1 MRINSKTIL
10 AGMALGA
17 LLLTGCN
24 DAEYDTLSN
33 QAYILQTNTNANSSL
48 KLTVGAEV
56 ATTTLNVRLSDVANV
71 ESRYRLVYDTAVVNE
86 YNRLNETPYASLPQE
101 SFSLSSEETTIEAG
115 TSVSTPI
122 TLTVP
127 PYSEALKASGKKYAI
142 GFRLENT
149 SGNASVL
156 PSGSK
161 IVYILDQVVIQP
173 VVVLDQSH
181 YVSQNLVKNYPLTEW
196 TVEMNINKHVLYTEV
211 GRGNNQAIFGA
222 GPDEIYIRFGDA
234 PIEGNRLQIKT
245 QGTQMNSLALFNE
258 HTWYHLAFVC
268 TGTKLYLYVNGQLD
282 NSMDLPGKTTNVNSI
297 NICSPSTYWL
307 GNAMYSEVR
316 FWQRARS
323 QAEIANNMYACDPTT
338 PGLITYYKMNE
349 GEGYSFR
356 DASGNGNNAETNGQA
371 VPEWIPGCENRR
383 QIVNKDRL

>member
-1 MRINSKTIL
+1 MRINSKSIL

-115 TSVSTPI
+115 ASVSTPI

-316 FWQRARS
+316 FWQRTRS

-371 VPEWIPGCENRR
+371 VPEWIQDVRIDG
-383 QIVNKDRL
+383 K

>member
-1 MRINSKTIL
+1 MRINSKSIL

-115 TSVSTPI
+115 ASVSTPI

-127 PYSEALKASGKKYAI
+127 PYSEALKALGKKYAI

-371 VPEWIPGCENRR
+371 VPEWIQDVRIDG
-383 QIVNKDRL
+383 K

>member
-1 MRINSKTIL
+1 MRINSKSIL

-71 ESRYRLVYDTAVVNE
+71 ESRYRLIYDTAVVNE

-115 TSVSTPI
+115 ASVSTPI

-196 TVEMNINKHVLYTEV
+196 TVEMNINKHILYTEV

-371 VPEWIPGCENRR
+371 VPEWIQDVRIDG
-383 QIVNKDRL
+383 K

>member
-1 MRINSKTIL
+1 MRINSKSIL

-24 DAEYDTLSN
+24 DAEYDTMSN

-115 TSVSTPI
+115 ASVSTPI

-371 VPEWIPGCENRR
+371 VPEWIQDVRIDG
-383 QIVNKDRL
+383 K

>member
-1 MRINSKTIL
+1 MRINSKSIL

-56 ATTTLNVRLSDVANV
+56 ATTTVNVRLSDVANV

-86 YNRLNETPYASLPQE
+86 YNRLNETPYVSLPQE

-115 TSVSTPI
+115 ASVSTPI

-127 PYSEALKASGKKYAI
+127 SYSEALKASGKKYAI

-196 TVEMNINKHVLYTEV
+196 TVEMNINKHILYTEV

-371 VPEWIPGCENRR
+371 VPEWIQDVRIDG
-383 QIVNKDRL
+383 K

>member
-1 MRINSKTIL
+1 MRINSKSIL

-56 ATTTLNVRLSDVANV
+56 ATTTVNVRLSDVANV

-115 TSVSTPI
+115 ASVSTPI

-161 IVYILDQVVIQP
+161 IVFILDQVVIQP

-196 TVEMNINKHVLYTEV
+196 TVEMNINKHILYTEV

-222 GPDEIYIRFGDA
+222 GPDEIYIRFGDT

-371 VPEWIPGCENRR
+371 VPEWIQDVRIDG
-383 QIVNKDRL
+383 K

>member
-1 MRINSKTIL
+1 MRINSKSIL

-115 TSVSTPI
+115 ASVSTPI

-196 TVEMNINKHVLYTEV
+196 TVEMNINKHILYTEV

-282 NSMDLPGKTTNVNSI
+282 NSMDLPGKTTNINSI

-371 VPEWIPGCENRR
+371 VPEWIQDVRIDG
-383 QIVNKDRL
+383 K

>member
-115 TSVSTPI
+115 ASVSTPI

-181 YVSQNLVKNYPLTEW
+181 YVSQDLVKNYPLTEW

-211 GRGNNQAIFGA
+211 GRGNNQAIFGV

-371 VPEWIPGCENRR
+371 VPEWIQDVRIDG
-383 QIVNKDRL
+383 K

>member
-56 ATTTLNVRLSDVANV
+56 ATTTVNVRLSDVANV

-323 QAEIANNMYACDPTT
+323 QAEIVNNMYACDPTT

-371 VPEWIPGCENRR
+371 VPEWIQDVRIDG
-383 QIVNKDRL
+383 K

>member
-1 MRINSKTIL
+1 MRINSKSIL

-115 TSVSTPI
+115 ASVSTPI

-181 YVSQNLVKNYPLTEW
+181 YVSQDLVKNYPLTEW

-297 NICSPSTYWL
+297 NICSPSSYWL

-371 VPEWIPGCENRR
+371 VPEWIQDVRIDG
-383 QIVNKDRL
+383 K

>member
-1 MRINSKTIL
+1 MRINSKSIL

-71 ESRYRLVYDTAVVNE
+71 ESRYRLVYDTAVINE

-115 TSVSTPI
+115 ASVSTPI

-181 YVSQNLVKNYPLTEW
+181 YVSQDLVKNYPLTEW

-371 VPEWIPGCENRR
+371 VPEWIQDVRIDG
-383 QIVNKDRL
+383 K

>member
-1 MRINSKTIL
+1 MRINSKSIL

-173 VVVLDQSH
+173 IVVLDQSH

-196 TVEMNINKHVLYTEV
+196 TVEMNINKHILYTEV

-371 VPEWIPGCENRR
+371 VPEWIQDVRIDG
-383 QIVNKDRL
+383 K

>member
-1 MRINSKTIL
+1 MRINSKSIL

-115 TSVSTPI
+115 ASVSTPI

-196 TVEMNINKHVLYTEV
+196 TVEMNINKHILYTEV

-323 QAEIANNMYACDPTT
+323 QAEIANNIYACDPTT

-371 VPEWIPGCENRR
+371 VPEWIQDVRIDG
-383 QIVNKDRL
+383 K

>member
-1 MRINSKTIL
+1 MRINSKSIL

-115 TSVSTPI
+115 ASVSTPI

-196 TVEMNINKHVLYTEV
+196 TVEMNINKHILYTEV

-245 QGTQMNSLALFNE
+245 QGTLMNSLALFNE

-371 VPEWIPGCENRR
+371 VPEWIQDVRIDG
-383 QIVNKDRL
+383 K

>member
-1 MRINSKTIL
+1 MRINSKSIL

-17 LLLTGCN
+17 LLLTSCN

-56 ATTTLNVRLSDVANV
+56 ATTTLSARLSDVANV

-115 TSVSTPI
+115 ASVSTPI

-245 QGTQMNSLALFNE
+245 QGTQMNSLAIFNE

-268 TGTKLYLYVNGQLD
+268 TGTKLYLYINGQLD

-356 DASGNGNNAETNGQA
+356 DASGNSNNAETNGQA
-371 VPEWIPGCENRR
+371 VPEWIQDVRIDG
-383 QIVNKDRL
+383 K

>member
-1 MRINSKTIL
+1 MRINSKSIL

-181 YVSQNLVKNYPLTEW
+181 YVSQDLVKNYPLTEW

-349 GEGYSFR
+349 GEGYTFR

-371 VPEWIPGCENRR
+371 VPEWIQDVRIDG
-383 QIVNKDRL
+383 K

>member
-56 ATTTLNVRLSDVANV
+56 ATTTVNVRLSDVANV

-181 YVSQNLVKNYPLTEW
+181 YVSQDLVKNYPLTEW

-371 VPEWIPGCENRR
+371 VPEWIQDVRIDG
-383 QIVNKDRL
+383 K

>member
-1 MRINSKTIL
+1 MRINSKSIL

-115 TSVSTPI
+115 ASVSTPI

-181 YVSQNLVKNYPLTEW
+181 YVNQNLVKNYPLTEW
-196 TVEMNINKHVLYTEV
+196 TVEMNINKHILYTEV

-282 NSMDLPGKTTNVNSI
+282 NSMDLPGKTTNVNNI
-297 NICSPSTYWL
+297 NICSASTYWL

-371 VPEWIPGCENRR
+371 VPEWIQDVRIDG
-383 QIVNKDRL
+383 K

>member
-1 MRINSKTIL
+1 MRINSKSIL

-115 TSVSTPI
+115 ASVSTPI

-356 DASGNGNNAETNGQA
+356 DASGNGNNTETNGQA
-371 VPEWIPGCENRR
+371 VPEWIQDVRIDG
-383 QIVNKDRL
+383 K

>member
-1 MRINSKTIL
+1 MRINSKSIL

-56 ATTTLNVRLSDVANV
+56 ATTTLNVANV

-115 TSVSTPI
+115 ASVSTPI

-181 YVSQNLVKNYPLTEW
+181 YVSQDLVKNYPLTEW

-371 VPEWIPGCENRR
+371 VPEWIQDVRIDG
-383 QIVNKDRL
+383 K

>member
-1 MRINSKTIL
+1 MRINSKSIF

-56 ATTTLNVRLSDVANV
+56 ATTTVNVRLSDVANV

-86 YNRLNETPYASLPQE
+86 YNRLNETPYVSLPQE

-115 TSVSTPI
+115 ASVSTPI

-127 PYSEALKASGKKYAI
+127 PYNDALKASGKKYAI

-196 TVEMNINKHVLYTEV
+196 TVEMNINKHILYTEV

-371 VPEWIPGCENRR
+371 VPEWIQDVRIDG
-383 QIVNKDRL
+383 K

>member
-56 ATTTLNVRLSDVANV
+56 ATTTVNVRLSDVANV

-86 YNRLNETPYASLPQE
+86 YNRLNETPYVSLPQE

-115 TSVSTPI
+115 ASVSTPI

-161 IVYILDQVVIQP
+161 IVYILDQVVILP

-196 TVEMNINKHVLYTEV
+196 TVEMNINKHILYTEV

-371 VPEWIPGCENRR
+371 VPEWIQDVRIDG
-383 QIVNKDRL
+383 K

>member
-1 MRINSKTIL
+1 MRINSKSIL

-371 VPEWIPGCENRR
+371 VPEWIQDVRIDG
-383 QIVNKDRL
+383 K

>member
-1 MRINSKTIL
+1 MRINSKTIF
-10 AGMALGA
+10 AGMAMGA

-56 ATTTLNVRLSDVANV
+56 ATTTVNVRLSDVANV

-115 TSVSTPI
+115 ASVSTPI

-181 YVSQNLVKNYPLTEW
+181 YVSQDLVKNYPLTEW

-371 VPEWIPGCENRR
+371 VPEWIQDVRIDG
-383 QIVNKDRL
+383 K

>member
-1 MRINSKTIL
+1 MRINSKSIL

-86 YNRLNETPYASLPQE
+86 YNRLNETPYVSLPQE

-115 TSVSTPI
+115 ASVSTPI

-196 TVEMNINKHVLYTEV
+196 TVEMNINKHILYTEV

-282 NSMDLPGKTTNVNSI
+282 NSMDLPSKTTNVNNI

-371 VPEWIPGCENRR
+371 VPEWIQDVRIDG
-383 QIVNKDRL
+383 K

>member
-1 MRINSKTIL
+1 MRINSKSIL

-161 IVYILDQVVIQP
+161 IVYIIDQVVIQP

-196 TVEMNINKHVLYTEV
+196 TVEMNINKHILYTEV

-371 VPEWIPGCENRR
+371 VPEWIQDVRIDG
-383 QIVNKDRL
+383 K

>member
-1 MRINSKTIL
+1 MRINSKSIL

-86 YNRLNETPYASLPQE
+86 YNRLNETPYVSLPQE

-115 TSVSTPI
+115 ASVSTPI

-371 VPEWIPGCENRR
+371 VPEWIQDVRIDG
-383 QIVNKDRL
+383 K

>member
-1 MRINSKTIL
+1 MRINSKSIL

-268 TGTKLYLYVNGQLD
+268 TGTKLYLYVNGLLD

-371 VPEWIPGCENRR
+371 VPEWIQDVRIDG
-383 QIVNKDRL
+383 K

>member
-1 MRINSKTIL
+1 MRINSKSIL

-101 SFSLSSEETTIEAG
+101 SLSLSSEETTIEAG
-115 TSVSTPI
+115 ASVSTPI

-181 YVSQNLVKNYPLTEW
+181 YVSQDLVKNYPLTEW

-371 VPEWIPGCENRR
+371 VPEWIQDVRIDG
-383 QIVNKDRL
+383 K

>member
-1 MRINSKTIL
+1 MRINSKSIL

-115 TSVSTPI
+115 TSISTPI

-371 VPEWIPGCENRR
+371 VPEWIQDVRIDG
-383 QIVNKDRL
+383 K

>member
-1 MRINSKTIL
+1 MRINSKSIL

-115 TSVSTPI
+115 ASVSTPI

-127 PYSEALKASGKKYAI
+127 PYNDALKASGKKYAI

-196 TVEMNINKHVLYTEV
+196 TVEMNINKHILYTEV

-371 VPEWIPGCENRR
+371 VPEWIQDVRIDG
-383 QIVNKDRL
+383 K

>member
-1 MRINSKTIL
+1 MRINSKSIL

-48 KLTVGAEV
+48 KLTVGTEV

-115 TSVSTPI
+115 ASVSTPI

-196 TVEMNINKHVLYTEV
+196 TVEMNINKHILYTEV

-371 VPEWIPGCENRR
+371 VPEWIQDVRIDG
-383 QIVNKDRL
+383 K

>member
-1 MRINSKTIL
+1 MRINSKSIL

-173 VVVLDQSH
+173 VVVLDQGH

-371 VPEWIPGCENRR
+371 VPEWIQDVRIDG
-383 QIVNKDRL
+383 K

>member
-181 YVSQNLVKNYPLTEW
+181 YVSQNFVKNYPLTEW
-196 TVEMNINKHVLYTEV
+196 TVEMNINKHILYTEV

-371 VPEWIPGCENRR
+371 VPEWIQDVRIDG
-383 QIVNKDRL
+383 K

>member
-1 MRINSKTIL
+1 MRINSKSIL

-56 ATTTLNVRLSDVANV
+56 ATTTVNVRLSDVANV

-115 TSVSTPI
+115 ASVSTPI

-181 YVSQNLVKNYPLTEW
+181 YVSQDLVKNYPLTEW

-371 VPEWIPGCENRR
+371 VPEWIQDVRIDG
-383 QIVNKDRL
+383 K

>member
-1 MRINSKTIL
+1 MRINSKSIL

-24 DAEYDTLSN
+24 DTEYDTLSN

-86 YNRLNETPYASLPQE
+86 YNRLNETPYVSLPQE

-115 TSVSTPI
+115 ASVSTPI

-181 YVSQNLVKNYPLTEW
+181 YVSQDLVKNYPLTEW

-371 VPEWIPGCENRR
+371 VPEWIQDVRIDG
-383 QIVNKDRL
+383 K

>member
-1 MRINSKTIL
+1 MRTNSKTIL

-56 ATTTLNVRLSDVANV
+56 ATTTVNVRLSDVANV

-86 YNRLNETPYASLPQE
+86 YNRLNETPYVSLPQE

-115 TSVSTPI
+115 ASVSTPI

-371 VPEWIPGCENRR
+371 VPEWIQDVRIDG
-383 QIVNKDRL
+383 K

>member
-56 ATTTLNVRLSDVANV
+56 ATTTVNVRLSDVANV

-86 YNRLNETPYASLPQE
+86 YNRLNETPYVSLPQE

-115 TSVSTPI
+115 ASVSTPI

-196 TVEMNINKHVLYTEV
+196 TVEMNINKHILYTEV

-371 VPEWIPGCENRR
+371 VPEWVQDVRIDG
-383 QIVNKDRL
+383 K

>member
-1 MRINSKTIL
+1 MRINSKSIL

-56 ATTTLNVRLSDVANV
+56 ATTTVNVRLSDVANV

-86 YNRLNETPYASLPQE
+86 YNRLNETPYVSLPQE

-115 TSVSTPI
+115 ASVSTPI

-181 YVSQNLVKNYPLTEW
+181 YVSQDLVKNYPLTEW

-211 GRGNNQAIFGA
+211 GRA
-222 GPDEIYIRFGDA
+222 Y
-234 PIEGNRLQIKT
+234 
-245 QGTQMNSLALFNE
+245 
-258 HTWYHLAFVC
+258 
-268 TGTKLYLYVNGQLD
+268 
-282 NSMDLPGKTTNVNSI
+282 
-297 NICSPSTYWL
+297 
-307 GNAMYSEVR
+307 
-316 FWQRARS
+316 
-323 QAEIANNMYACDPTT
+323 
-338 PGLITYYKMNE
+338 
-349 GEGYSFR
+349 
-356 DASGNGNNAETNGQA
+356 
-371 VPEWIPGCENRR
+371 
-383 QIVNKDRL
+383 